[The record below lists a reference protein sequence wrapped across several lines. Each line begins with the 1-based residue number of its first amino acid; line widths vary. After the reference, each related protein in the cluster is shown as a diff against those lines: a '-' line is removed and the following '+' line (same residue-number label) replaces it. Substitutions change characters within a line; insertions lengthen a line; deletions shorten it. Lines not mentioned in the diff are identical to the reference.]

1 MDSKLDS
8 SLQSDRAA
16 GIERSLG
23 YSGLCTGGPASRSRS
38 GSPLAPGP
46 WKPPPSQSQHRTP
59 WEAVMGG
66 EGAGSGRQDGHLND
80 LGKPQQGGGPVPCRP
95 VKGWTRVLLTKD
107 GGRSEPN
114 PRKQVPFQARGQ
126 LWSSC
131 PGQSK
136 GDAWSRW
143 CQAEKDKPAL
153 PFTQD
158 RGLSLLQPLGSSPE
172 SRGLKGLLSSSYCS
186 RETLPTEQAGPSV
199 EQRPQP
205 VSQPFQ
211 RAPGRGQ
218 LLLKHLEALE
228 SGLVRGALMTSA
240 HLNLKGGNKEPPLP
254 SSQGRAGEAPSEAT
268 DSGKTRRSSPRF
280 TAGET
285 LLKTAR
291 TPQP

>member
-1 MDSKLDS
+1 
-8 SLQSDRAA
+8 
-16 GIERSLG
+16 
-23 YSGLCTGGPASRSRS
+23 
-38 GSPLAPGP
+38 
-46 WKPPPSQSQHRTP
+46 
-59 WEAVMGG
+59 MGG
-66 EGAGSGRQDGHLND
+66 RRGRGSGRQDSHLND
-80 LGKPQQGGGPVPCRP
+80 LGKPQQQGGGPVPCRP

-107 GGRSEPN
+107 RRRSEPN

-131 PGQSK
+131 PGQTK
-136 GDAWSRW
+136 GDAQSRW

-153 PFTQD
+153 PFSQD
-158 RGLSLLQPLGSSPE
+158 RGLSLSCSPLGSSPE
-172 SRGLKGLLSSSYCS
+172 SRGLKGLLSSSCCS

-199 EQRPQP
+199 GQRPQP

-211 RAPGRGQ
+211 RAPGRGR
-218 LLLKHLEALE
+218 LLLK
-228 SGLVRGALMTSA
+228 SGLVRGALVTGA
-240 HLNLKGGNKEPPLP
+240 HLNQKGGNKEPPLP

-285 LLKTAR
+285 LPKTAT